1 MTTITQCCQGVY
13 TWSLLIRTCSAVF
26 YDKTVD
32 DRKYVELTT
41 TSITTRVVY
50 GYPFVHGAF
59 FLNRKSYGPVRCG
72 FKKSEISRCGSMRFS
87 DIASAVRCCR
97 ISYGAVRCGFEK

>member
-1 MTTITQCCQGVY
+1 MY

-72 FKKSEISRCGSMRFS
+72 FKKAGILRCGSVRLS
-87 DIASAVRCCR
+87 DIVNLTLRFCAVLKNRK
-97 ISYGAVRCGFEK
+97 SYGAVRCGFEK